1 MLVDKN
7 IIRKDSEYYSKIR
20 HYKDL
25 YTYYIEALKFVY
37 KDEWQKHIGIN
48 VLKSA
53 LNGKMSD
60 EECNKRY
67 SRDVANLLLTDCRYK
82 KVLERVCSSNYTGEE
97 LEEGF
102 KQPKSKSGDAKYE
115 SMRYW
120 EYLPEYFYEYQ
131 KRYGCT
137 FYLDYIEPEIKK
149 TVESMYMSREFGVLT
164 QNLQSEYRANM
175 REAIAD
181 FLDDPVNKQVREQLY
196 DDYKRYAHNC
206 QIRTKTGNFIADT
219 TWDKGKLQKD
229 NIQKQDLYKYIMALN
244 PYAFANNLYGI
255 LRVAHKT
262 DQNEMENWGVALK
275 DAKDLACLQGEKD
288 LYMSP
293 NLFKSIN
300 SYTKDDVSRLNA
312 LFVDL
317 DFYKTAKYGRFDPKD
332 MVGILKL
339 LKFGGET
346 GVPEP
351 SLCIDTGRGLCLVWL
366 IESMSV
372 TDKSQKYWE
381 WIEERLVEQF
391 KDYGVDQAVKDT
403 TRILRMLGSIN
414 SKSGKVVQVIEG
426 DLDHPKRYFIDEIHK
441 ALDRVKEAKE
451 ALKSNKQL
459 QEIPRNSAPNPS
471 KTRKG
476 EGFGLSVGNMHKM
489 FLNRIHDLEQV
500 VEYRRINGCNGIEE
514 TGWRDKLL
522 FLHCL
527 HNCYAGNTVDYAIN
541 KALELN
547 KKLSIPL
554 KERKLTSKKTTLTK
568 AKNAYFR
575 SIKNS
580 KSYRVQNDGVYRYTT
595 DKIIE
600 MIELTEEEQANI
612 EFLTLVSEEVRKER
626 KKIKNA
632 ERYQAQLKAK
642 GEKPKKDKKADMRK
656 EIKKLLAQGMT
667 QKAIAE
673 KLGVSLRTIQYRVK
687 EIREQK
693 IIELPKAEKTEE
705 DRSHTMEVVSV
716 TQDKKEVYVDTIGMP
731 STRAVTDYRGFGE
744 QTVG

>member
-1 MLVDKN
+1 MSVDLDKILKEDSGFYSN
-7 IIRKDSEYYSKIR
+7 IRKC
-20 HYKDL
+20 KDL
-25 YTYYIEALKFVY
+25 YLRYIK
-37 KDEWQKHIGIN
+37 
-48 VLKSA
+48 VLKDKYGA
-53 LNGKMSD
+53 NWQDHMDLEEEKKKDILKGKVSYED
-60 EECNKRY
+60 CNRY
-67 SRDVANLLLTDCRYK
+67 VADLLLTDCRQNEILDKVCNSINFKCEPEIKLKDKLKPCYK
-82 KVLERVCSSNYTGEE
+82 K
-97 LEEGF
+97 
-102 KQPKSKSGDAKYE
+102 GDKKYKA
-115 SMRYW
+115 MRYW
-120 EYLPEYFYEYQ
+120 HYLPEYFLDYQ
-131 KRYGCT
+131 SRYGCD
-137 FYLDYIEPEIKK
+137 FGLKYQEPEG
-149 TVESMYMSREFGVLT
+149 VEKSAYLLQNCGKYT
-164 QNLQSEYRANM
+164 QNFVEAYRDNM
-175 REAIAD
+175 REAIAH
-181 FLDDPVNKQVREQLY
+181 FLDEPVNKQVRGQLY
-196 DDYKRYAHNC
+196 DDYKYYARNC

-219 TWDKGKLQKD
+219 TWEEGKLQKD
-229 NIQKQDLYKYIMALN
+229 NIQNQDLYKYIMALN

-262 DQNEMENWGVALK
+262 GQNEIENWGLALK

-339 LKFGGET
+339 LKFRGET

-441 ALDRVKEAKE
+441 ALERLEEAKE
-451 ALKSNKQL
+451 ALKSDK
-459 QEIPRNSAPNPS
+459 PS
-471 KTRKG
+471 EEDKPKTASTKKG
-476 EGFGLSVGNMHKM
+476 EGFGLSVGNMHRM

-547 KKLSIPL
+547 QKLSVPL

-642 GEKPKKDKKADMRK
+642 GEKPKKDKTADMRK
-656 EIKKLLAQGMT
+656 EIKELLSQGMK
-667 QKAIAE
+667 QKEIAE
-673 KLGVSLRTIQYRVK
+673 KLGVSTKTVQRRVK
-687 EIREQK
+687 ELQNEN
-693 IIELPKAEKTEE
+693 IIEFPEANKTAE
-705 DRSHTMEVVSV
+705 DRSVTADTTQEVVMPEG
-716 TQDKKEVYVDTIGMP
+716 KKEVYADSIGMP
-731 STRAVTDYRGFGE
+731 NPTGLKNHRGYWE